1 MSSKIGLKI
10 KLAVLAVLTI
20 MAGFVWQQVWSQQAS
35 QQYLKVD
42 FFDVGQGDSI
52 FIETPDKKQ
61 ILIDG
66 GPGEAVLEKLGKEM
80 GFFDRSLDLVIL
92 THPDSDHL
100 NGLIEV
106 LRHYQV
112 AQILESPAQTKGA
125 GFKEWQNLI
134 AEKHIPV
141 TIGQAGQ
148 QVKISPQINFDVVY
162 PFSGSGSGTNVL
174 SVVGR
179 LCYQQICFF
188 MAGDIEESQEK
199 TLGQTN
205 FNLNSQV
212 LKVAH
217 HGSKTSSSDIL
228 LERVQPQIAVIS
240 VGKDNS
246 FGHPAPEIVERLKKY
261 TDRIFRTDEKGDVV
275 LKTDGI
281 RLLFDNQ

>member
-1 MSSKIGLKI
+1 MLSKIDLKI
-10 KLAVLAVLTI
+10 KLAVLVVLAV
-20 MAGFVWQQVWSQQAS
+20 MAGFVWQQVWSQQAN

-66 GPGEAVLEKLGKEM
+66 GPGEAVLEKLGNEM

-112 AQILESPAQTKGA
+112 AQILASPAQTDGA
-125 GFKEWQNLI
+125 GFKEWQKI
-134 AEKHIPV
+134 ISEKNIPV

-148 QVKISPQINFDVVY
+148 QIEISPRINFDVVY
-162 PFSGSGSGTNVL
+162 PFSGTGSGTNT
-174 SVVGR
+174 SSIVGR
-179 LCYQQICFF
+179 LCYQQICFL
-188 MAGDIEESQEK
+188 MTGDIEESQEK

-217 HGSKTSSSDIL
+217 HGSKTSSTDGL
-228 LERVQPQIAVIS
+228 LSRVQPQLAIIS
-240 VGKDNS
+240 VGKNNS

-261 TDRIFRTDEKGDVV
+261 TNKILGTDETGNIEI
-275 LKTDGI
+275 KTDGTQ
-281 RLLFDNQ
+281 LFFEN